1 MIISKQNINKIILGL
16 GNPGL
21 NYVESR
27 HNLGFKL
34 IDLLADK
41 YSVDLN
47 SKDKIMISGCG
58 NIKSNKILLVKPKTY
73 VNNCGVA
80 VKRILELYSLKMTEL
95 IVVYDDMDLIPGKIR
110 FRSQGTAG
118 GHNGIKSIIYHL
130 NTDVFNRLKIGIAT
144 EQNMRPS
151 EKYVLKPFSKE
162 YKKIIS
168 EVINDAVDGINY
180 YLENGI
186 KKTMNNFN

>member
-1 MIISKQNINKIILGL
+1 LIISKQNINKIIFGL

-73 VNNCGVA
+73 VNNSGVA
-80 VKRILELYSLKMTEL
+80 VKRILELYSLKITEL

-118 GHNGIKSIIYHL
+118 GHNGIKSIIDSCQT
-130 NTDVFNRLKIGIAT
+130 NVFDRLRLGIG
-144 EQNMRPS
+144 RPDYGN
-151 EKYVLKPFSKE
+151 EVDYVLGKPESGDV
-162 YKKIIS
+162 S
-168 EVINDAVDGINY
+168 EINTS
-180 YLENGI
+180 LENSIDALEFYLDNGI
-186 KKTMNNFN
+186 SATMDKYN

>member
-1 MIISKQNINKIILGL
+1 MIISKHNINKIILGL

-21 NYVESR
+21 DYVESR

-47 SKDKIMISGCG
+47 FKDKIMVSGCG
-58 NIKSNKILLVKPKTY
+58 NFKSNKILLVKPKTY
-73 VNNCGVA
+73 VNNSGVA
-80 VKRILELYSLKMTEL
+80 VKRILELYSLKITEV

-118 GHNGIKSIIYHL
+118 GHNGIKSIIDSCQT
-130 NTDVFNRLKIGIAT
+130 NVFDRLRLGIG
-144 EQNMRPS
+144 RPDHGN
-151 EKYVLKPFSKE
+151 EVDYVLGKPESRDV
-162 YKKIIS
+162 S
-168 EVINDAVDGINY
+168 EINTS
-180 YLENGI
+180 LENSIDALGFYLDNGI
-186 KKTMNNFN
+186 SATMDKYN

>member
-1 MIISKQNINKIILGL
+1 MIISKHNINKIILGL

-73 VNNCGVA
+73 VNNSGVA

-95 IVVYDDMDLIPGKIR
+95 IVVYDDMDLIAGKIR

-118 GHNGIKSIIYHL
+118 GHNGIKSIIDSCET
-130 NTDVFNRLKIGIAT
+130 NIFDRLRLGIG
-144 EQNMRPS
+144 RPDHGN
-151 EKYVLKPFSKE
+151 EVDYVLGKPESSDV
-162 YKKIIS
+162 S
-168 EVINDAVDGINY
+168 EINTS
-180 YLENGI
+180 LENSIDALEFYLDNGI
-186 KKTMNNFN
+186 SATMDKYN

>member
-1 MIISKQNINKIILGL
+1 MIISKQNINKIIFGL

-73 VNNCGVA
+73 VNNSGVA
-80 VKRILELYSLKMTEL
+80 VKRILELYSLKITEL

-118 GHNGIKSIIYHL
+118 GHNGIKSIIDSCQT
-130 NTDVFNRLKIGIAT
+130 NIFDRLRFGIG
-144 EQNMRPS
+144 RPDHGN
-151 EKYVLKPFSKE
+151 EVDYVLGKPESKDV
-162 YKKIIS
+162 S
-168 EVINDAVDGINY
+168 EINTS
-180 YLENGI
+180 LENSIDALGFYLDNGI
-186 KKTMNNFN
+186 SATMDKYN

>member
-1 MIISKQNINKIILGL
+1 MIISKQNINKIIFGL

-73 VNNCGVA
+73 VNNSGVA
-80 VKRILELYSLKMTEL
+80 VKRILELYSLKITEL

-118 GHNGIKSIIYHL
+118 GHNGIKSIIDSCQT
-130 NTDVFNRLKIGIAT
+130 NVFDRLRLGIG
-144 EQNMRPS
+144 RPDYGN
-151 EKYVLKPFSKE
+151 EVDYVLGKPESGDV
-162 YKKIIS
+162 S
-168 EVINDAVDGINY
+168 EINTS
-180 YLENGI
+180 LENSIDALEFYLDNGI
-186 KKTMNNFN
+186 SATMDKYN

>member
-1 MIISKQNINKIILGL
+1 MIISKQNINKIIFGL

-73 VNNCGVA
+73 VNNSGVA
-80 VKRILELYSLKMTEL
+80 VKRILELYSLKITEL

-118 GHNGIKSIIYHL
+118 GHNGIKSIIDSCQT
-130 NTDVFNRLKIGIAT
+130 NVFDRLRLGIG
-144 EQNMRPS
+144 RPDHGN
-151 EKYVLKPFSKE
+151 EVDYVLGKPESRDV
-162 YKKIIS
+162 S
-168 EVINDAVDGINY
+168 EINTS
-180 YLENGI
+180 LENSIDALDFYLDNGI
-186 KKTMNNFN
+186 SATMDKYN